1 MTGIRDM
8 GGDEKLLDIQ
18 LVHDMH
24 RHGVQFLAGS
34 DGPDPF
40 VFPGFSLHNE
50 LELLVRSGL
59 TPLQALQTATFNP
72 ALFMQKLDRYG
83 IIEHGHV
90 ADLVLLDA
98 NPLIDISNT
107 RKISAVVLGGRYFPR
122 VELDM
127 MLRDAEDRAAKE

>member
-1 MTGIRDM
+1 M

-24 RHGVQFLAGS
+24 RHGVQFLEGS

-107 RKISAVVLGGRYFPR
+107 RKISAVVLGTAAIFP
-122 VELDM
+122 E
-127 MLRDAEDRAAKE
+127 